1 MAVRD
6 AKTIFDKYS
15 KVASIEEM
23 IEYRDTLIAW
33 DYLNGSISDAENG
46 LTKITDEEYDSLL
59 EAQRQTDHR
68 LTEIRDDFEKRLEES
83 QKIEAQ
89 KAMQERASRMP
100 KPPVKVYAVQEAIDK
115 GDAELESQLLGELQ
129 KWANTDITAEWIPEV
144 ENTVHNLETVK
155 SKVKSPSG
163 RYVLDKTLASYKID
177 RKSVV

>member
-33 DYLNGSISDAENG
+33 DSLNESINSAENG

-68 LTEIRDDFEKRLEES
+68 LTEIRDDFEKRFE
-83 QKIEAQ
+83 
-89 KAMQERASRMP
+89 
-100 KPPVKVYAVQEAIDK
+100 
-115 GDAELESQLLGELQ
+115 
-129 KWANTDITAEWIPEV
+129 
-144 ENTVHNLETVK
+144 
-155 SKVKSPSG
+155 
-163 RYVLDKTLASYKID
+163 
-177 RKSVV
+177 